1 MSHLV
6 DDTSS
11 PRPAPSSLYA
21 LRIELAELD
30 RDLQRH
36 RHRGRPLR
44 VSVLSAYGEAIAA
57 RRLRLAEAQTSDPAL
72 IARSS

>member
-1 MSHLV
+1 MN
-6 DDTSS
+6 DNPS
-11 PRPAPSSLYA
+11 PQPASESLYA

-44 VSVLSAYGEAIAA
+44 ASVLNAYEAAIAA
-57 RRLRLAEAQTSDPAL
+57 RRLRLAEARSSDPTPS
-72 IARSS
+72 AR